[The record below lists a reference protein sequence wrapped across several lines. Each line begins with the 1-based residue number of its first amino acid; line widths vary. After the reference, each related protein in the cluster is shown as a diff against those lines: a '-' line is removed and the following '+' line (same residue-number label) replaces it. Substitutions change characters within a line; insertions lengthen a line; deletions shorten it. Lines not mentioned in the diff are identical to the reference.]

1 MRMKKRLSYI
11 VLAVFAATVSCS
23 KIPGQVGNESQAD
36 DHNVIGGSANQAL
49 TFVADAVATK
59 TTLNSDWTVSWNDG
73 DEVSILW
80 RGGQA
85 TSKARLEG
93 DRAYF
98 SAVVEEVSEYY
109 AVYPSTV
116 VASVG
121 VDGKLSLQLPSQQAG
136 TFEDCA
142 VIIAHT
148 TREKLDFGQF
158 KSAVAMVRFTLDDT
172 SITRARFASPDGSAV
187 GGSIITDASL
197 EVTAEASGT
206 AIDVDLDGSGTYYLS
221 LLPGL
226 SLPGL
231 SFQLGNESAWKG
243 EAVSSSPAS
252 IAAGQ
257 VLCVNSSVDSHM
269 EVMGDFYFTVDGA
282 GTKDASSA
290 KNAGDIAQLKS
301 LLSDPASGA
310 ALDGHTIHLGA
321 GTYDMAVGESG
332 FAPDYQTTA
341 NVILKGLPG
350 ETVFTTSLSGDQ
362 GCIITVASDNV
373 NLTLSGITFTG
384 ASHNGFGGALN
395 LSKGNHRIEN
405 CVFTN
410 NQVTSSTADR
420 TGGAAYIGGTAS
432 ADFEGCSF
440 TGNKAAITGGGAL
453 AVYTTSRVTVLDC
466 DFSGNITHTGSAY
479 IGNGGAV
486 LQKKAGNI
494 LYIVNCRFSGN
505 GTNTNGSD
513 LFTSAGAALILF
525 NTTFAHPLYPDSK
538 SLNRGLVRVNAP
550 VLSVNCTYVM
560 EVDENTTG
568 AACNNGVLAI
578 SQSSNNVILGN
589 LMLSN
594 AGYSMG
600 AGATY
605 TGSTTRTA
613 TTYGHNVYSL
623 APKIVLTDSGNG
635 SDLTGIRTADV
646 VASSALSDDG
656 LLHWE
661 GPAAKFSGYS
671 AASKAEVAA
680 VIKAYPVGGEA
691 FYNWLVE
698 KDVFG
703 KDAAGNSRG
712 EDLWWPGAYQ
722 K

>member
-1 MRMKKRLSYI
+1 MKKYMIL
-11 VLAVFAATVSCS
+11 LAAFAIAACATEEMPEKVRQD
-23 KIPGQVGNESQAD
+23 K
-36 DHNVIGGSANQAL
+36 QAL
-49 TFVADAVATK
+49 TFIADAVATK
-59 TTLNSDWTVSWNDG
+59 TTLNDDWTVSWNEG

-136 TFEDCA
+136 TFEGCA

-187 GGSIITDASL
+187 GGSIIADASL

-290 KNAGDIAQLKS
+290 KNAGDIAQLKI

-332 FAPDYQTTA
+332 LAPDYETPA
-341 NVILKGLPG
+341 SVVLEGVPG
-350 ETVFTTSLSGDQ
+350 ETVLTTSLSGEQ
-362 GCIITVASDNV
+362 GCILTVASDNA
-373 NLTLSGITFTG
+373 NFTLKGITFTG

-395 LSKGNHRIEN
+395 ITKGSHRIEN

-432 ADFEGCSF
+432 ADFEGCTF

-453 AVYTTSRVTVLDC
+453 AVFSTSRVTVLDC
-466 DFSGNITHTGSAY
+466 CFSGNITHTGSAY
-479 IGNGGAV
+479 VGNGGAI

-494 LYIVNCRFSGN
+494 LYVVNSRFSDN
-505 GTNTNGSD
+505 GTATNGSD
-513 LFTSAGAALILF
+513 IFSSAGAALLLC
-525 NTTFAHPLYPDSK
+525 NNTFAHPRYPDAK
-538 SLNRGLVRVNAP
+538 SWNRGNVRANVP
-550 VLSVNCTYVM
+550 VFAVNCTFVVN
-560 EVDENTTG
+560 VDTEATG
-568 AACNNGVLAI
+568 AGCNNGVLAF
-578 SQSSNNVILGN
+578 SQSNNNAILGN

-605 TGSTTRTA
+605 TSTTTKTA
-613 TTYGHNVYSL
+613 TTYGHNVYSV
-623 APKIVLTDSGNG
+623 APKIKFTDSGG
-635 SDLTGIRTADV
+635 DSDLTGIRTADV
-646 VASSALSDDG
+646 VADSALSEDG
-656 LLHWE
+656 LLHWD
-661 GPAAKFSGYS
+661 GPSVKLPSYKTATATEMATAIRS
-671 AASKAEVAA
+671 
-680 VIKAYPVGGEA
+680 YPVGGET

-712 EDLWWPGAYQ
+712 EDGWWPGAYQ
-722 K
+722 KP

>member
-1 MRMKKRLSYI
+1 MRMKKKLSYI
-11 VLAVFAATVSCS
+11 VLAVLAAAVSCS
-23 KIPGQVGNESQAD
+23 KIPGESVSEGQA
-36 DHNVIGGSANQAL
+36 QEL

-59 TTLNSDWTVSWNDG
+59 TTLNGDWSVSWNEG
-73 DEVSILW
+73 DAVSILW

-85 TSKARLEG
+85 NSSARIEEG
-93 DRAYF
+93 RAYF

-109 AVYPSTV
+109 AVYP
-116 VASVG
+116 ASVQAS
-121 VDGKLSLQLPSQQAG
+121 VEADGKLSLQLPTQQTGNFA
-136 TFEDCA
+136 DCA

-148 TREKLDFGQF
+148 TREELDFGQF
-158 KSAVAMVRFTLDDT
+158 KSAVAMVRFSLDDA
-172 SITRARFASPDGSAV
+172 SLTRARFSSPDGSAI
-187 GGSIITDASL
+187 GGTIIADASL
-197 EVTAEASGT
+197 AMTTEASGT
-206 AIDVDLDGSGTYYLS
+206 AIDVALDGTGTYYLA

-226 SLPGL
+226 DLPGL
-231 SFQLGNESAWKG
+231 SFQLGSDSSWKG
-243 EAVSSSPAS
+243 EATSSSPTS

-257 VLCVNSSVDSHM
+257 VLCVNSTIDSHM
-269 EVMGDFYFTVDGA
+269 EVTGDFYFTVDGA
-282 GTKDASSA
+282 GNKDASSS
-290 KNAGDIAQLKS
+290 KNAGDLAQLKA
-301 LLSDPASGA
+301 LLSDPASGS
-310 ALDGHTIHLGA
+310 ALDGHTVHLGA

-332 FAPDYQTTA
+332 LAPDYGTAA
-341 NVILKGLPG
+341 NVILKGVPG
-350 ETVFTTSLSGDQ
+350 ETVLTTSLSGDQ

-410 NQVTSSTADR
+410 NQVTSSTSDR

-432 ADFEGCSF
+432 ADFEGCTF

-479 IGNGGAV
+479 VGNGGAV

-525 NTTFAHPLYPDSK
+525 NTTFAHPLNPDPK
-538 SLNRGLVRVNAP
+538 SLNRGLVRANAP
-550 VLSVNCTYVM
+550 LLSVNCTYVM
-560 EVDENTTG
+560 EVDGNTTG
-568 AACNNGVLAI
+568 AACNNGLLAI

-646 VASSALSDDG
+646 VASSALAEDG
-656 LLHWE
+656 LMHWD
-661 GPAAKFSGYS
+661 GPAAKFGNYT

-680 VIKAYPVGGEA
+680 VIQDYPVGGEA

-698 KDVFG
+698 KGVFG

-712 EDLWWPGAYQ
+712 EDGWWPGAYQ